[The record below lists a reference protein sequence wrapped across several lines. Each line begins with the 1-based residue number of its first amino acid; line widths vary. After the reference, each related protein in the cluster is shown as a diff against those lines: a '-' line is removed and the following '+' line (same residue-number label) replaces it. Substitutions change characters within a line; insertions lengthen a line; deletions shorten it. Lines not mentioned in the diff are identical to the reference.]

1 MRRSTRIRKAVP
13 PKKVIE
19 PVSEVGDE
27 DDTEE
32 SSDDSMSSVS
42 DNNSD
47 GSVRVGLSAVGPGR
61 LTQEMQASSGRDLLG
76 TSITN

>member
-13 PKKVIE
+13 PKKVVE
-19 PVSEVGDE
+19 PVSEVGDG
-27 DDTEE
+27 DTEE

-47 GSVRVGLSAVGPGR
+47 EGVRVEIPVIGPGR

-76 TSITN
+76 MFIAI